1 MAARLS
7 AQPAAPMAADGA
19 AGLSDALLASLP
31 SLDEIFAAPVATRD
45 FVAAGLLPQA
55 RKEFLRCVANVLQHN
70 CLDDWER
77 DIMATRRC
85 RLAWTELFIFPKT
98 CLPVLPGGRA
108 KGRRNHN
115 VIINR
120 LERWG
125 LGERR
130 ALWDEAVGKPRRPRG
145 HISSLEE
152 RQVTA
157 AVQLACRGM
166 PGKAMQRLSGA
177 PVAEPIPEI
186 VAAMRNK
193 FPPRPTHQHSSS
205 RPPAPPANEVSVED
219 VIGAEKPFLRGAAP
233 GPTGLRPDFLK
244 QIVGDGGDVLPGAHL
259 LTSLINLFA
268 DGRAPAPLRLY
279 LGGAQGTTLE
289 KTSKTGQSDVRPLCA
304 GEALRRLVGKVL
316 LRSELP
322 VLRENL
328 LPYQLA
334 VGVPAGI
341 EVMPHLHRQWQTTF
355 AADADRICLSYDE
368 SNAHNVLDR
377 HAFLIR
383 MHEVT
388 MVFWLVPPA
397 KSSVPSNIGHALE
410 AFDPAIH
417 DTFCEMTGLT
427 TDALAWEQATLP
439 ASSGGLGLRSSV
451 LLADAA
457 YIGSRHAT
465 LECCA
470 TLWPLFCWDGGLPGT
485 DLHATLERYRA
496 SIADV
501 GLQYPLGTQPSTQ
514 MTQSSLSAQL
524 GAAQCVRWLARA
536 NNDDACRLHAYSA
549 DGADAA
555 LGLVPLHVRPQL
567 EVPGI
572 LPGRRR
578 PADILVRGAAGL
590 FPRLPDGSRPHGL
603 APLALEVAVMNALGE
618 GYWDETRRHSSA
630 AASGYAARKRVHNP
644 TATACD
650 QIGAVYLPLVWEA
663 QGGCIKEIRA
673 FLHQQGS

>member
-1 MAARLS
+1 
-7 AQPAAPMAADGA
+7 
-19 AGLSDALLASLP
+19 
-31 SLDEIFAAPVATRD
+31 
-45 FVAAGLLPQA
+45 
-55 RKEFLRCVANVLQHN
+55 
-70 CLDDWER
+70 
-77 DIMATRRC
+77 
-85 RLAWTELFIFPKT
+85 
-98 CLPVLPGGRA
+98 
-108 KGRRNHN
+108 
-115 VIINR
+115 
-120 LERWG
+120 
-125 LGERR
+125 
-130 ALWDEAVGKPRRPRG
+130 
-145 HISSLEE
+145 
-152 RQVTA
+152 
-157 AVQLACRGM
+157 
-166 PGKAMQRLSGA
+166 
-177 PVAEPIPEI
+177 
-186 VAAMRNK
+186 
-193 FPPRPTHQHSSS
+193 
-205 RPPAPPANEVSVED
+205 
-219 VIGAEKPFLRGAAP
+219 
-233 GPTGLRPDFLK
+233 
-244 QIVGDGGDVLPGAHL
+244 
-259 LTSLINLFA
+259 
-268 DGRAPAPLRLY
+268 
-279 LGGAQGTTLE
+279 
-289 KTSKTGQSDVRPLCA
+289 
-304 GEALRRLVGKVL
+304 
-316 LRSELP
+316 
-322 VLRENL
+322 
-328 LPYQLA
+328 
-334 VGVPAGI
+334 
-341 EVMPHLHRQWQTTF
+341 
-355 AADADRICLSYDE
+355 
-368 SNAHNVLDR
+368 
-377 HAFLIR
+377 
-383 MHEVT
+383 
-388 MVFWLVPPA
+388 
-397 KSSVPSNIGHALE
+397 
-410 AFDPAIH
+410 
-417 DTFCEMTGLT
+417 MTGLT

-485 DLHATLERYRA
+485 DLHATLERYRG

-536 NNDDACRLHAYSA
+536 NNDDVCRLHAYSA

-555 LGLVPLHVRPQL
+555 LGLVPSHALDTSLSRDDFLALVGGHLGVDVCAGGGPCRFCGRIMDCKGRHALNCMNGKDNVVVYNATRDLLYDYCQRAQVRPQL

-618 GYWDETRRHSSA
+618 GYWDEIRRHSSA